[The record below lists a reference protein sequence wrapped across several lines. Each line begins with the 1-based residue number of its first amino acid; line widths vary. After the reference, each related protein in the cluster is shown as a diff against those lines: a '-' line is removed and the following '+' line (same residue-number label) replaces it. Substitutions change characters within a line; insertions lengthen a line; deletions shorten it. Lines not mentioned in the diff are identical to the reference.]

1 MALRRAIQDGDWSS
15 SSTWEN
21 GQVPQTGDDVI
32 ITQGVTVTFNIASF
46 SGGNLTLEPYSALQF
61 PPTATQRSVTWSGD
75 ITLQAHATVDGN
87 PMGEEFVTISCA
99 TLTVDETA
107 SWFGSLK
114 YSPRRNNLGAGEWGL
129 TVAAPIS
136 SGATQITLRPTSFYS
151 INPSLVSLLAGKS
164 LYIALDEGLHSNV
177 ISSAD
182 WDAGAEV
189 LTINTSSP
197 LPNVPAGVSCLIVPD
212 PFSTHVHLT
221 ATSVTSPIINLAAHT
236 VQIVNDTDLN
246 IFGDGIIVFNTV
258 ANKVS
263 GRNIWFCDFR
273 ASPTTKVASIQAN
286 AIAVADTS
294 AITYDIMAMRIGFEG
309 IYGGFSSAPL
319 IIADILK
326 IKRNHALSGSGF
338 QITAGSFSGY
348 LNLNGSS
355 FTFEA
360 KQADITQLSW
370 GSSFDPTNCRISVGS
385 EQFSSTL
392 ATTFDWQSFIS
403 FLASRDGTGYRG
415 LIEFRNFGGMRLL
428 RANYVGHE
436 FVLYHDDFQPLKI
449 EVPLTFR
456 HAEVH
461 WGKAEKSFAKIG
473 EEGKIIA
480 WGMLWEKDFRNIEA
494 SPPTCEATL
503 TGNMVTLNPARPDFE
518 VLEGQGDTC
527 LITLP
532 SPNSGRFWFFN
543 EVNLTV
549 PSNFAEPWIYDA
561 GNGYIGF
568 HTPAT
573 SATLSQL
580 KTAVAKTENEKP
592 LGWRWQATF
601 PNDLAEIQHFVSR
614 YDANYYAAV
623 FLILSKN
630 GWKCHAIIWSLG
642 AGVTP
647 VRKTMT
653 YPSLTVISP
662 ENIALG
668 ITCHAFIREGTTL
681 RRLAFQANIFDDW
694 HDYPLPS
701 PIPVTVEY
709 ANFSPTS
716 VTLDLSQDIPRLT
729 FYDGAQERVLLLDR
743 TFVEYEKIALK
754 SMSEV
759 IQMFAANLKAR
770 LVLTGSATSGNYKS
784 ASTEKFAVT
793 CIVVTGR
800 GTVYFWDWVSGTRD
814 PSNSDDLAQTKLV
827 IEVNSTTPTVVTFT
841 PIMFPMGLYIEARK
855 AATDPF
861 LGVYVYSD

>member
-1 MALRRAIQDGDWSS
+1 MALRRAIQDGNWSS
-15 SSTWEN
+15 SSTWEY
-21 GQVPQTGDDVI
+21 GQVPQAGDDVV
-32 ITQGVTVTFNIASF
+32 ITEGVTVTFDITSF
-46 SGGNLTLEPYSALQF
+46 SGGNLTLEPYSVLQF
-61 PPTATQRSVTWSGD
+61 PATAIQRSMTWSGS
-75 ITLQAHATVDGN
+75 IALHPHAAIEGN
-87 PMGEEFVTISCA
+87 PMGEEFVVISCT

-129 TVAAPIS
+129 TVATSVP
-136 SGATQITLRPTSFYS
+136 SGATQVTLRPASFYG
-151 INPSLVSLLAGKS
+151 INPNLVPFLVGKS
-164 LYIALDEGLHSNV
+164 LYIALDSSLHSNT
-177 ISSAD
+177 ISSAS
-182 WDAGAEV
+182 WNSSTET
-189 LTINTSSP
+189 LTVNTSSP
-197 LPNVPAGVSCLIVPD
+197 LPSVPEGVSCLILPD
-212 PFSTHVHLT
+212 PFSTHVYLT
-221 ATSVTSPIINLAAHT
+221 ATSVTSPTINLAAHT
-236 VQIVNDTDLN
+236 VRIVNDTDLN
-246 IFGDGIIVFNTV
+246 IFGDGIIVFDTV

-286 AIAVADTS
+286 AVAVADTS
-294 AITYDIMAMRIGFEG
+294 AITYNIMATRIGFEG
-309 IYGGFSSAPL
+309 IFGGFSSAPL

-338 QITAGSFSGY
+338 QITSKSFSGY

-370 GSSFDPTNCRISVGS
+370 GSSFDPTNCQVSVGS
-385 EQFSSTL
+385 EQFPSTL

-403 FLASRDGTGYRG
+403 FLASRDGTGYKG
-415 LIEFRNFGGMRLL
+415 LIEFRNFGRMRLL

-473 EEGKIIA
+473 KEGEIIA
-480 WGMLWEKDFRNIEA
+480 WGMLWEKDFRNVEA

-503 TGNMVTLNPARPDFE
+503 TGKVVTIDPARPDFE
-518 VLEGQGDTC
+518 VLEGHGDVC
-527 LITLP
+527 LVTLP
-532 SPNSGRFWFFN
+532 PSNSGRFWLLN
-543 EVNLTV
+543 ETKLTI
-549 PSNFAEPWIYDA
+549 PSNFTEPWVYDA
-561 GNGYIGF
+561 GDGYIGF

-592 LGWRWQATF
+592 LGWRWQATY

-623 FLILSKN
+623 FLILSQK
-630 GWKCHAIIWSLG
+630 GWKCHAIIWNLG

-668 ITCHAFIREGTTL
+668 ITCHAFIQEGTTL

-701 PIPVTVEY
+701 PIPVTVEHT
-709 ANFSPTS
+709 NFLPTS
-716 VTLDLSQDIPRLT
+716 ITLDLSQDIPRLT
-729 FYDGAQERVLLLDR
+729 FYDGTQERVLLLDR
-743 TFVEYEKIALK
+743 TFVEYEKVALK

-770 LVLTGSATSGNYKS
+770 LVLTGSATSGSYKS
-784 ASTEKFAVT
+784 PSTEKFAVT

-814 PSNSDDLAQTKLV
+814 PSNPSDLAQTKLV
-827 IEVNSTTPTVVTFT
+827 IEVNSTTPTVVAFT

-855 AATDPF
+855 AASDPF

>member
-1 MALRRAIQDGDWSS
+1 
-15 SSTWEN
+15 
-21 GQVPQTGDDVI
+21 VV
-32 ITQGVTVTFNIASF
+32 
-46 SGGNLTLEPYSALQF
+46 
-61 PPTATQRSVTWSGD
+61 
-75 ITLQAHATVDGN
+75 
-87 PMGEEFVTISCA
+87 
-99 TLTVDETA
+99 
-107 SWFGSLK
+107 
-114 YSPRRNNLGAGEWGL
+114 
-129 TVAAPIS
+129 
-136 SGATQITLRPTSFYS
+136 
-151 INPSLVSLLAGKS
+151 
-164 LYIALDEGLHSNV
+164 
-177 ISSAD
+177 
-182 WDAGAEV
+182 
-189 LTINTSSP
+189 
-197 LPNVPAGVSCLIVPD
+197 
-212 PFSTHVHLT
+212 
-221 ATSVTSPIINLAAHT
+221 
-236 VQIVNDTDLN
+236 
-246 IFGDGIIVFNTV
+246 
-258 ANKVS
+258 
-263 GRNIWFCDFR
+263 
-273 ASPTTKVASIQAN
+273 
-286 AIAVADTS
+286 AVADTS
-294 AITYDIMAMRIGFEG
+294 AITYNVMATRIGFEG

-338 QITAGSFSGY
+338 QISAESFSGY

-360 KQADITQLSW
+360 KQADIIQLSW
-370 GSSFDPTNCRISVGS
+370 GSSFNPTNCRISVGS
-385 EQFSSTL
+385 EQFPSTL

-403 FLASRDGTGYRG
+403 FLASRDGTGYKG
-415 LIEFRNFGGMRLL
+415 LIEFRNFGKMRLL

-449 EVPLTFR
+449 EVPLTLR

-480 WGMLWEKDFRNIEA
+480 WGMLWEKDFRNVEA

-503 TGNMVTLNPARPDFE
+503 TGNVVTINPARPDFE
-518 VLEGQGDTC
+518 VLEGQGDVC
-527 LITLP
+527 LVTLP
-532 SPNSGRFWFFN
+532 SSNSGRFWLFN
-543 EVNLTV
+543 ETNLTV
-549 PSNFAEPWIYDA
+549 PSNFAEPWVYDA

-592 LGWRWQATF
+592 LGWRWQATY

-623 FLILSKN
+623 FLILSQK
-630 GWKCHAIIWSLG
+630 GWKCHAIIWNLG

-701 PIPVTVEY
+701 PLPVTVEHT
-709 ANFSPTS
+709 NFSPTS
-716 VTLDLSQDIPRLT
+716 VTLDLSQNIPRLT
-729 FYDGAQERVLLLDR
+729 FYDGTQERVLLLDR

-770 LVLTGSATSGNYKS
+770 LVLTGSATSGSYKS
-784 ASTEKFAVT
+784 ASTDKFAVT
-793 CIVVTGR
+793 CIVVSGR

-814 PSNSDDLAQTKLV
+814 PSNPSDLAQTKLV

-855 AATDPF
+855 ASTDPF

>member
-1 MALRRAIQDGDWSS
+1 MALRRAIRDGNWSS

-21 GQVPQTGDDVI
+21 GQVPQTGDDVVI
-32 ITQGVTVTFNIASF
+32 RQGVTVTFDITSF
-46 SGGNLTLEPYSALQF
+46 SGGVFILEPYSTLQF
-61 PPTATQRSVTWSGD
+61 PATAAQRSMTWSGS
-75 ITLQAHATVDGN
+75 ITLQPHSAIEGN
-87 PMGEEFVTISCA
+87 PMGEEFVTISCNS
-99 TLTVDETA
+99 LSVHETA

-114 YSPRRNNLGAGEWGL
+114 YSPRRNNLGGGEWGL
-129 TVAAPIS
+129 TVAAPVS
-136 SGATQITLRPTSFYS
+136 SGATQITLRPASFYS
-151 INPSLVSLLAGKS
+151 INPNLVSFLAGKS
-164 LYIALDEGLHSNV
+164 LYIALDSGLHSNT
-177 ISSAD
+177 ISSAS
-182 WDAGAEV
+182 WNSATGI
-189 LTINTSSP
+189 LTVNTSSS
-197 LPNVPAGVSCLIVPD
+197 LPSIPAGVSCLIVPD
-212 PFSTHVHLT
+212 PFSTHVYLT
-221 ATSVTSPIINLAAHT
+221 TNSVTNPTINLAAHT
-236 VQIVNDTDLN
+236 ARIVNDTDLN

-273 ASPTTKVASIQAN
+273 TSPTTKVASIQAN
-286 AIAVADTS
+286 AVAVADTS
-294 AITYDIMAMRIGFEG
+294 AITYNVMATRISFEG

-338 QITAGSFSGY
+338 QIIAESFSGY

-360 KQADITQLSW
+360 KQADITQISW
-370 GSSFDPTNCRISVGS
+370 GSSFNPTNCRIVVGS
-385 EQFSSTL
+385 ERFPSTL
-392 ATTFDWQSFIS
+392 ATAFDWQSFIS
-403 FLASRDGTGYRG
+403 FLVSRDGTGYKG
-415 LIEFRNFGGMRLL
+415 IIEFRNFDKMRLL

-436 FVLYHDDFQPLKI
+436 FVLYHDDFQPLKV

-456 HAEVH
+456 HTEVH
-461 WGKAEKSFAKIG
+461 WGKAEKSFTKIG

-480 WGMLWEKDFRNIEA
+480 WGMLWEKDFRNVEA

-503 TGNMVTLNPARPDFE
+503 TGNAVTISPARPDFE
-518 VLEGQGDTC
+518 VLEGQGDVC
-527 LITLP
+527 PVTLP
-532 SPNSGRFWFFN
+532 SPNSGRFWLLN

-549 PSNFAEPWIYDA
+549 PSNFVEPWVYDA
-561 GNGYIGF
+561 GGGYIGF

-592 LGWRWQATF
+592 LGWRWQATY

-623 FLILSKN
+623 FLILSQK
-630 GWKCHAIIWSLG
+630 GWKCHAILWNLG

-668 ITCHAFIREGTTL
+668 ITSHAFIREGTTL

-701 PIPVTVEY
+701 PIPVTVEHT
-709 ANFSPTS
+709 NFSPTS

-729 FYDGAQERVLLLDR
+729 FYDGTQERVLLLDR

-784 ASTEKFAVT
+784 AATDKFAVT

-814 PSNSDDLAQTKLV
+814 PSNPSDLAQTKLV

-855 AATDPF
+855 AASDPF